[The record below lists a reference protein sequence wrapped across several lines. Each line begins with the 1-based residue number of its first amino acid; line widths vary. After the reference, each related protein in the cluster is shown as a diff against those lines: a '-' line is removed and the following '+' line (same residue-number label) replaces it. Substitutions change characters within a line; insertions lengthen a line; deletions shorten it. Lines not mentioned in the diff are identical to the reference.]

1 LGLIVA
7 VILCV
12 CSSRI
17 LREHSPLQIT
27 HLAYEHPLS
36 RRIDALCA
44 EHHSL
49 HALNV
54 RVASNCAIP
63 VFTTGWLRPRVIID
77 ACFVQSADDAMLL
90 ATLLHE
96 SAHVQRRDGL
106 CHLLVKLSFAL
117 NPASRWMHE
126 DYMHWRH
133 ALEARC
139 DYDAIVNGGEPL
151 ALAQSIV
158 AAARFV
164 CGASM
169 PCTSDFG
176 ITGDAEI
183 STLKLRLTL
192 LLEGGIAP
200 SQSRG
205 HLIIATV
212 LIAFILLPHLSGSSV
227 LDLWHIEIERLY
239 HLF

>member
-1 LGLIVA
+1 MLLIAPTIIPIAWLTSSTLHLVESYPVLESCVLDVGDCPEALVLLGLIVA

-44 EHHSL
+44 QHHSL

-117 NPASRWMHE
+117 NPASRWMHA

-139 DYDAIVNGGEPL
+139 DYDAIVKGGEPL

-158 AAARFV
+158 CR
-164 CGASM
+164 
-169 PCTSDFG
+169 
-176 ITGDAEI
+176 
-183 STLKLRLTL
+183 
-192 LLEGGIAP
+192 
-200 SQSRG
+200 SQICVRRIDPV
-205 HLIIATV
+205 HK
-212 LIAFILLPHLSGSSV
+212 
-227 LDLWHIEIERLY
+227 
-239 HLF
+239 